1 MDIFEWIFWIGL
13 AIVFYS
19 YLGYGILLYIL
30 VKIKKIITGSKEYDL
45 KYEPTVSLVVPCFNE
60 ADYIEDK
67 IKNSLLLEYPKE
79 KLQLIFISDGSNDD
93 TPHRIAKYKEVLA
106 LHEDARNGKAAA
118 MNRAMQFVTGEIVV
132 FCDANT
138 DINPEAIR

>member
-45 KYEPTVSLVVPCFNE
+45 KYEPTVSLVVPSCNE
-60 ADYIEDK
+60 AD
-67 IKNSLLLEYPKE
+67 
-79 KLQLIFISDGSNDD
+79 
-93 TPHRIAKYKEVLA
+93 
-106 LHEDARNGKAAA
+106 
-118 MNRAMQFVTGEIVV
+118 
-132 FCDANT
+132 
-138 DINPEAIR
+138 